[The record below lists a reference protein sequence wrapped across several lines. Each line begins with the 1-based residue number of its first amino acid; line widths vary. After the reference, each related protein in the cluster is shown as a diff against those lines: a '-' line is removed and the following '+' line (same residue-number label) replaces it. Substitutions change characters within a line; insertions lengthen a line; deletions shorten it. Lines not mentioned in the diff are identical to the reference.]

1 MAKELKDSL
10 GEQQLS
16 QRSLATLAKA
26 LILDMVPTPPK
37 TDAKR

>member
-1 MAKELKDSL
+1 MANELKDSL

-16 QRSLATLAKA
+16 QKSLATLAKA
-26 LILDMVPTPPK
+26 LIADTASTQPK